1 MQDGDLERQLATKEK
16 EYKELQSLRTQQ
28 LEGALRDAQAQLSAE
43 RARFLQLRE
52 DFQFNLRV
60 LEERD
65 RELERYDAVAAHL
78 QVAESAGQAEA
89 SELRIQIDKLR
100 QALVAEA
107 QRREELRREHKQR
120 LAEHRLQLERVHS
133 VKERE
138 IEKHREEYE
147 ALKRELERRIQEVEG
162 ELALQKQEL
171 ISEFDTELKRR
182 EHEFNLRRDEMSNT
196 ILSLELKVKLLNKE
210 LEVHSQV
217 ADTLQASE
225 ELYSEA
231 QKEIKRREWEIKDI
245 SAVKDARIKELEDKL
260 SLMEACHIKEE
271 EIYNRKH
278 EELDRR
284 VRERESALEALREVH
299 SQQLRQSEA
308 QSRELQVQLDTLQS
322 DKRRM
327 ELSHADSLRV
337 KEEQLEKLRT
347 ELETTR
353 TGWDTY
359 IQQVSRETVSRDV
372 ELHSHSEREAKLR
385 AELQRY
391 REDIERHRE
400 QLASAVKREQAL
412 EQARAQ
418 AELDWQRRCEDAQ
431 AAHFRRSEE
440 IICSLTQARDQATA
454 ELREKERELGDMAA
468 LLRSVTM
475 ERDQALQKMQGLAGR
490 DITGLG
496 TASSF
501 PSEEIER
508 LQQQNSN
515 LRSAIAVMRKD
526 MESLSAQLSAG
537 PTGPPSL
544 PVTAEMPNPGSAEA
558 NTEYCHALEKEVR
571 ELKAR
576 SRHLEEQLEEALKAP
591 SVLVAPGPVP
601 SPTATLPVSADN
613 AYLKNHI
620 CCLNETIGRLRAEKV
635 SIAATLRK
643 REVRVAH
650 LESSLGQ
657 LIQQLHAKHVDSD
670 ELRFELANLRKRGA
684 AEESGL
690 RQRLSTVEMEL
701 EEVRREAEEYQKGSM
716 LQNLEAVALSN
727 QVSALKL
734 DIASR
739 REPIVI
745 EETAVLRQLREENL
759 HLRQQLV
766 DQGSD
771 GYSSKGHRSGDTLL
785 HFKLRQAVRCISQLA
800 RDKQQ
805 LIEMGNRLRA
815 QLAEAGME
823 AKKQLGPENRPG
835 LCRDTLTPE
844 MQQSHLS
851 MLEQLQYQLTTQ
863 ELQFAQRE
871 PPQKTHVIMQSRHPD
886 SDTRDRLVDSGAGNH
901 RTHERGCE
909 QTRDEKENMLPELSQ
924 LGASVPLQPAACCS
938 LDQSHPLMSS
948 TGTDGSLQN
957 IWQMLDKGSSPSVLV
972 SSDSVEKGVE
982 CERPKGAKPH
992 PRDLSPDKEV
1002 TIKGTKVP
1010 VQERKKSAKPAV
1022 KPILKAPSA
1031 RKAVSVRNYNIKD

>member
-391 REDIERHRE
+391 REDIERE

-475 ERDQALQKMQGLAGR
+475 ERDQALQKM
-490 DITGLG
+490 ITIVHLCSQGLG

-537 PTGPPSL
+537 PTGFSI
-544 PVTAEMPNPGSAEA
+544 AEA

-745 EETAVLRQLREENL
+745 EEVLMLREENL

-823 AKKQLGPENRPG
+823 GPENRPG

-863 ELQFAQRE
+863 
-871 PPQKTHVIMQSRHPD
+871 
-886 SDTRDRLVDSGAGNH
+886 
-901 RTHERGCE
+901 

-972 SSDSVEKGVE
+972 SSD
-982 CERPKGAKPH
+982 RAKPH